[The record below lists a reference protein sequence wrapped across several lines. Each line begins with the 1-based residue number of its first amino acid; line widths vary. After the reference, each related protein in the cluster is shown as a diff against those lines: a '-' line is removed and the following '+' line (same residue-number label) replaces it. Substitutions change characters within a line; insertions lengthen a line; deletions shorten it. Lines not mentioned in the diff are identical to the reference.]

1 MSEGAA
7 ERVEVRPAVNP
18 DGKPGVSHET
28 GGDPPIAHD
37 CDVSHETRIP
47 VRGRIALLPIRAYRR
62 LLSPL
67 LGPRCRY
74 HPSCS
79 AYAEEAVK
87 QFGPLRGIL
96 LASWRV
102 LRCNPL
108 SDGGFDPLEERRFF
122 RSAEPARAHTHQSS
136 QTP

>member
-7 ERVEVRPAVNP
+7 ERVEAWPAVNP

-28 GGDPPIAHD
+28 DRGEPID
-37 CDVSHETRIP
+37 RDDDVSHETR
-47 VRGRIALLPIRAYRR
+47 VSFGLRVVLLPIRAYRR
-62 LLSPL
+62 FLSPL

-74 HPSCS
+74 YPTCS
-79 AYAEEAVK
+79 AYAEEAVR
-87 QFGPLRGIL
+87 QFGPSRGIL
-96 LASWRV
+96 LAAWRL

-108 SDGGFDPLEERRFF
+108 SDGGLDPLEERRFF
-122 RSAEPARAHTHQSS
+122 RSVEPARVHTHQSS